1 MLALLEL
8 LALLVANDDETVTC
22 VELVGELV
30 ALRLLDLDVEAD
42 VDTELLAG
50 GNPGVVE
57 LVAAIELVIVV
68 MVATWLDATD
78 TGLAASA
85 AGTVKLVSLPVPPPP
100 PPQACRVKMANNKPN
115 RPLAPVRK
123 RFIVSSTL
131 N

>member
-85 AGTVKLVSLPVPPPP
+85 AGTVKLVSPPVPPP